1 MKKIKILTIWLLSL
15 WLLGNIFSVADAQ
28 GKQRPNYTELNRQI
42 NEAGKKAYE
51 EIRNKQANDVQ
62 KKIGDISKAQNDK
75 ANAIVWKEAE
85 KNKEKLEQAER
96 NRCKWIKLNT
106 NFPFVGSCIGLE
118 SGGTNQ
124 INVFPRMVKSLM
136 KLIISVIMLMSLIII
151 IIAGVMVTSSGYD
164 SGNYKKG
171 LDLINKVATGLALLG
186 ASGVILKLINPNFFT

>member
-28 GKQRPNYTELNRQI
+28 GKQNPDYTELNRQI
-42 NEAGKKAYE
+42 NKAGEKTYE
-51 EIRNKQANDVQ
+51 EMRNKQANDLQ
-62 KKIGDISKAQNDK
+62 RKIEESARPQRDK
-75 ANAIVWKEAE
+75 ANAIMLKEARRI
-85 KNKEKLEQAER
+85 KCNG
-96 NRCKWIKLNT
+96 IKLNT
-106 NFPFVGSCIGLE
+106 NFPFVGSCIGFE